1 MTIPPPIKLP
11 AGFNRVTQRVAEL
24 SPCGRFRYLLVRRW
38 AELGPALPVILLN
51 PSKADAERDDATV
64 RMLMRFA
71 WRWQFSGIVLANLY
85 AMRSTDPQGL
95 RAGDR
100 IGPENDRYLN
110 QLLASAAKGRGWALV
125 GWGDQGREL
134 EDFGDR
140 VMLTCLLSAKHGV
153 ELRALGETKRGSP
166 WHPLR
171 KSLALQPQL
180 WHGEVEIEPFT
191 METP

>member
-1 MTIPPPIKLP
+1 MISAPSASPP
-11 AGFNRVTQRVAEL
+11 GYQRVTQRVAEL

-85 AMRSTDPQGL
+85 ALRSTDPQGL

-100 IGPENDRYLN
+100 VGPENDRYID
-110 QLLASAAKGRGWALV
+110 QLLASAAKGRGWVLV
-125 GWGDQGREL
+125 GWGDGGIRLPDIADQVL
-134 EDFGDR
+134 R
-140 VMLTCLLSAKHGV
+140 VCLLAVKHGV
-153 ELRALGETKRGSP
+153 ELRALGTTKGRQP

-171 KSLALQPQL
+171 KSLSLQPQR
-180 WHGEVEIEPFT
+180 WHEVVP
-191 METP
+191 